1 MSRILTTIALFGGA
15 LLPVFMDVSSSHLFN
30 ELWDAHA
37 RAHLVWMLATYVLLF
52 FLGMYYL
59 WVKGNELFPALISL
73 CILVGYQISGIT
85 MPLYGGVFL
94 GEGGVEPM
102 PLGVPI
108 NIWHFSGM
116 LILQLIAFWLIMKR
130 KESNA

>member
-1 MSRILTTIALFGGA
+1 MSRILTTIALLGGA

-30 ELWDAHA
+30 DLWDAHA
-37 RAHLVWMLATYVLLF
+37 RAHLVWMLATNTLLF

-73 CILVGYQISGIT
+73 CILIGYQISGIT